1 MFSLRI
7 SHKLMAMVV
16 ITILSFVITQFYAQ
30 MIESQNTKSLQKL
43 ESRLYPILELT
54 TENLGS
60 VLLMEQQ
67 FSSAVTTADE
77 ASIEQAKTYYE
88 NIKENIRQIN
98 NLSPEQK
105 QQQRQIEN
113 LLDTWVEASEKMS
126 RGFINGTVD
135 FSTIATDAANNAKTL
150 ENLKETMAQLR
161 SQIRKEFTDAISST
175 IDSSKEANHLT
186 VAIAIVA
193 VIGLIVASTFIGR
206 SITSNIK
213 TVSSNLHEMATG
225 NGDLTV
231 RIQYTSNDEIGE
243 LVSNFNQFVEKL
255 HAAFANISED
265 IEGLNGV
272 SAQLT
277 EASREN
283 SQQNH
288 AQNSAVNDLQQ
299 AVEQLMASVNEVAE
313 FAETAASQTADAKQ
327 AADQGKKT
335 LAASV
340 QTITGL
346 AEEITHAAG
355 IVNKFESFSNDVG
368 NLLDTIQN
376 VAEQTNLLALNAAIE
391 AARAGEHG
399 RGFAVV
405 ADEVRELAVRTR
417 HATEEIH
424 KVIGELRDV
433 SANAVNAM
441 QHSVERANNGVDA
454 TNKSGEVLNSIL
466 NNVDVI
472 TSVNS
477 QIAASTQQQSK
488 TFAHVM
494 ENVTLIHA
502 NTEKL
507 SLTTSKVDSVTE
519 DTVDITTALRSLSS
533 QFKV

>member
-7 SHKLMAMVV
+7 SHKLMAMVA
-16 ITILSFVITQFYAQ
+16 ITVLSFVITQFNAQ
-30 MIESQNTKSLQKL
+30 LVESQNSKALQGI
-43 ESRLYPILELT
+43 EGRLYPILEMT
-54 TENLGS
+54 TENVGS

-67 FSSAVTTADE
+67 FNSAVTTADE
-77 ASIEQAKTYYE
+77 QAIVQAKTYYNKIKD
-88 NIKENIRQIN
+88 NIANINSLTPELKSAQRLIES
-98 NLSPEQK
+98 NLDSWTK
-105 QQQRQIEN
+105 Q
-113 LLDTWVEASEKMS
+113 SETIS
-126 RGFINGTVD
+126 RGFIDGTVD
-135 FSTIATDAANNAKTL
+135 FSTIATDAANNAKVL
-150 ENLKETMAQLR
+150 DELKEGMEQMR
-161 SQIRKEFTDAISST
+161 SRIRNEFTDAIAKT
-175 IDSSKEANHLT
+175 MESSKEANSLT
-186 VAIAIVA
+186 VIIAIVA
-193 VIGLIVASTFIGR
+193 VSVLVVASFFIAR
-206 SITSNIK
+206 SITSNLK
-213 TVSSNLHEMATG
+213 NVSSNLHEMATG
-225 NGDLTV
+225 KGDLTI
-231 RIQYTSNDEIGE
+231 RLKYHGKDEIGE
-243 LVSNFNQFVEKL
+243 LVENFNKFVEKL
-255 HAAFANISED
+255 HSAFADMSED
-265 IEGLNGV
+265 IEGLGRV
-272 SAQLT
+272 SNQLT

-283 SQQNH
+283 SQQSE
-288 AQNSAVNDLQQ
+288 AQNAAISDLRR
-299 AVEQLMASVNEVAE
+299 AIEELMASVNEVAE
-313 FAETAASQTADAKQ
+313 FAETAATQTEDAKQ

-335 LAASV
+335 LSASV
-340 QTITGL
+340 KTIAGL
-346 AEEITHAAG
+346 AEEINQAAD

-433 SANAVNAM
+433 SASALSAM

-472 TSVNS
+472 TSVNN
-477 QIAASTQQQSK
+477 QIAAATHEQSM
-488 TFAHVM
+488 TFSHVM
-494 ENVTLIHA
+494 ENVTAIHA
-502 NTEKL
+502 NTEQL